1 MKTFDGREKSL
12 LRAATRDVLPTSV
25 AERVKSPYPSTQDPR
40 YAVALQQQAKEL
52 MADHDNPVFAVI
64 SRNWLADA
72 VQLDATGIDQ
82 PTRHGMERALDLG
95 TWLDIY
101 RPEVRT
107 S

>member
-12 LRAATRDVLPTSV
+12 LRAATRDVLPRSV
-25 AERVKSPYPSTQDPR
+25 AERVKSPYPSTQDPQ

-52 MADHDNPVFAVI
+52 VADHDNPVFAVV
-64 SRNWLADA
+64 RRDWLTDA
-72 VQLDATGIDQ
+72 VQLDATGIDR
-82 PTRHGMERALDLG
+82 PARNGMERALDLA